1 MLKQAKKHQRTLLVA
16 LIAVCMGAA
25 LAGGVRYFNKLKN
38 NLLNSAIQ
46 DVMNVTLQQKQSLD
60 GFISMDRENLNMR
73 LQQVLDSR
81 VRRQDF

>member
-1 MLKQAKKHQRTLLVA
+1 
-16 LIAVCMGAA
+16 
-25 LAGGVRYFNKLKN
+25 
-38 NLLNSAIQ
+38 
-46 DVMNVTLQQKQSLD
+46 MNVTLQQKQSLD